1 LSEQKKL
8 FLRDA
13 TGLVRAWSLYDS
25 FVYSALSINVVSLGW
40 YAFTD
45 AVFFPGGN
53 IITATVVSAI
63 FIFFEILAYTLLIA
77 IMPRAGGDY
86 VWQSRILSGSV
97 GYVLSFTGYVFIL
110 WLWGP
115 IYGNIVSI
123 LLFSPVAAVLGN
135 ASAAIWWY
143 GANGIFASSIL
154 TIVIVS
160 IIISLGMKRYARFQ
174 KWCFHIGMV
183 GLIATYVILA
193 ASSQTSFQAAFN
205 SWTAQI
211 FGASGDSY
219 TAMQTLA
226 TGGGLSGLAGLTD
239 WNFGA
244 SMAIIP
250 FIAFFNLYPV
260 WGATLY
266 GEVRGS
272 NDFKRNLKALT
283 ASLVF
288 TTILAVLGFV
298 LFANAFGWNF
308 WNSANYVYWGGNCP
322 ACYNYNPTTPA
333 LPFPLF
339 PSPGL
344 FAGIITSNLLVEL
357 FLLVTLS
364 FWYWGWSGTLF
375 ITSTRVMFAA
385 SFDRIFPA
393 KFADVNERLH
403 SPINAIIGMAVP
415 TAIFSYL
422 YAYVSFWGTAFASFT
437 FDAVLVIAV
446 MYFGTAVA
454 AAILPYRRKDL
465 YEGSPIAGYK
475 VGPIP
480 LVTIAGVIMAL
491 FMAWL
496 TYMWAS
502 NSTYAVNSVSSFLM
516 MVALY
521 VIAIVLYFG
530 FKVYRKKQGFD
541 MGKIYQQIPVE

>member
-1 LSEQKKL
+1 MSQKKL

-40 YAFTD
+40 YAYSD
-45 AVFFPGGN
+45 GVFFPGGN
-53 IITATVVSAI
+53 QITAVVISGI
-63 FIFFEILAYTLLIA
+63 FIFFEILTYALLIA

-86 VWQSRILSGSV
+86 VWQSRVLSGAV

-115 IYGNIVSI
+115 IYGTILSI
-123 LLFSPVAAVLGN
+123 LVFTPIAAVLGN
-135 ASAAIWWY
+135 AAAAVWWS
-143 GANGIFASSIL
+143 GSNGIFASSIL

-183 GLIATYVILA
+183 GLIVTYAILA
-193 ASSQTSFQAAFN
+193 ASSQPGFQAAFN
-205 SWTAQI
+205 SWTAQV

-219 TAMQTLA
+219 TAMQKIA

-239 WNFGA
+239 WNVGPSFA
-244 SMAIIP
+244 LIP

-283 ASLVF
+283 ISLVF
-288 TTILAVLGFV
+288 TSILAILGFV

-308 WNSANYVYWGGNCP
+308 WNSANYVYWGTVYGT
-322 ACYNYNPTTPA
+322 NPSTPA
-333 LPFPLF
+333 LPFPIF

-344 FAGIITSNLLVEL
+344 FAGIITNNLFVEL
-357 FLLVTLS
+357 FLIVTLS

-393 KFADVNERLH
+393 KFADVNEKLH
-403 SPINAIIGMAVP
+403 SPINAIIAMAIP

-422 YAYVSFWGTAFASFT
+422 WAYVSIGGTAFSTFT
-437 FDAVLVIAV
+437 LDAVLVIAV
-446 MYFGTAVA
+446 MYLGTAVTA
-454 AAILPYRRKDL
+454 AVLPFKRKDL

-475 VGPIP
+475 VAGIP
-480 LVTIAGVIMAL
+480 LITIAGAITAF

-496 TYMWAS
+496 TYQWVS
-502 NSTYAVNSVSSFLM
+502 NSAYGVNNQYSIYM
-516 MVALY
+516 MLILY
-521 VIAIVLYFG
+521 LIAIVLYFG
-530 FKVYRKKQGFD
+530 FKAYRKKQGFD
-541 MGKIYQQIPVE
+541 MTKIYQQIPVE